1 MKKNKIII
9 AILIIFFSGISVYT
23 LANSFSIDS
32 TKLSLSSKNKKTDIL
47 ENFNDE
53 YNLTY
58 SIASEDAALKEQ
70 ITELSKKVTYLLL
83 GSLENQEETYEDYYK
98 RHQDYLALRYNPEIP
113 PGDSFSGLDDE
124 SQEYLDDLVSGIS
137 VPGMF
142 LTLDELGI
150 EYNSFGDIRVSIN
163 DNMVISAVS
172 LPNVKMKKENE
183 ENPMEYDLVERDLTL
198 YYYFKPLNN
207 EYKLYYL
214 MGETSEALTE
224 YFDEVES
231 TEKSGTMAIMPTYDT
246 SLQNVY
252 DYSKLQ
258 AMTESELTNIYESN
272 KNNILSVNSYY
283 NNNIVAS
290 ANGFFINDGLVV
302 VTWNFI
308 EKSLVNAQYIAVK
321 DNNGNS
327 YEAEG
332 IVTANPDADIAVLK
346 LKTKTGNRAT
356 LGNIKDVAVSDPVIA
371 ISSKTSVGLSVQ
383 TGIIVSKDGFIQNAL
398 PLTEQDEGSPLFNK
412 AGQVIGINTAKSVN
426 TSLSIAVN
434 SDALKEIQDKFNNI
448 SFEDISVITFENLK
462 EQYYYINYNEEKIQN
477 DIPDNIWNKY
487 SKIGNI
493 EENIKLNLVK
503 ASYIN
508 GVVSLRYENGIAD
521 YISSMQLAS
530 TFKEKLLQDGYTE
543 ILNSNSK
550 CIYENGKYKVVII
563 EEFDYLIVVM
573 VKL

>member
-47 ENFNDE
+47 ENFTDE

-493 EENIKLNLVK
+493 EENIKNILSIPLN
-503 ASYIN
+503 
-508 GVVSLRYENGIAD
+508 
-521 YISSMQLAS
+521 
-530 TFKEKLLQDGYTE
+530 
-543 ILNSNSK
+543 
-550 CIYENGKYKVVII
+550 
-563 EEFDYLIVVM
+563 
-573 VKL
+573 